1 MASIRD
7 ADALGQKIVFT
18 NIKKKVQLPKDLFG
32 TPTDTGMENIF
43 ACHNP

>member
-18 NIKKKVQLPKDLFG
+18 LKKKAQLPKDLFG
-32 TPTDTGMENIF
+32 TPTDTGMENIL

>member
-18 NIKKKVQLPKDLFG
+18 LKKNNVQLPKDLFG
-32 TPTDTGMENIF
+32 TPTDTGMANIF
-43 ACHNP
+43 ACYNP